1 MNDISIFLPQRLSR
15 KLKEKA
21 EENDLLPEE
30 LAVEILFKG
39 LGEESDPEE
48 LVEHYQALS
57 EKYLD
62 EAKEFLKKG
71 DLVQTSEKM
80 WGATALAIKMVAA
93 ERGLKLEKHGSLWGF
108 ITRLSEE
115 TEDEELIALFG
126 EANALHRNFY
136 ENEMDQKA
144 VEVIARNV
152 EGLILKLRKLSQ
164 R

>member
-1 MNDISIFLPQRLSR
+1 MSNVSIVLPQRLSR

-48 LVEHYQALS
+48 LVEHYRALS

-71 DLVQTSEKM
+71 DLVQASEKM

-93 ERGLKLEKHGSLWGF
+93 KRGLKLEKHGSLWKF
-108 ITRLSEE
+108 IARLSEE
-115 TEDEELIALFG
+115 TEDEELIAFFG

-136 ENEMDQKA
+136 KNEMDRKA
-144 VEVIARNV
+144 VEVIAGNV
-152 EGLILKLRKLSQ
+152 EKLIVKLRKMI
-164 R
+164 